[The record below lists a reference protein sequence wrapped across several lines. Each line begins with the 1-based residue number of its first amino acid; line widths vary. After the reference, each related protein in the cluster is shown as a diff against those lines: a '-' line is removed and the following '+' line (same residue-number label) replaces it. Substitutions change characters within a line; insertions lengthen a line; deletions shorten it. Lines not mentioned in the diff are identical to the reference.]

1 MKSTK
6 MFSAALALC
15 LAILLNGCGD
25 PKPAPGS
32 TGDSGGK
39 KFKLAFIINNASDFW
54 TPAQAGLK
62 KFTAET
68 GVPVDYKIPAS
79 GKPEEQNAIIED
91 LVSQGY
97 DGIAVSVNKPKDQI
111 LVLDKAAEKM
121 FVICHDSDAP
131 ASKRLAY
138 IGTDNI
144 QGGRLLGEQLKK
156 IQPEGGKVAVFVGDF
171 SADNA
176 SQRLKGIEEA
186 LKGSKFE
193 ILIKKEDSTD
203 KAKAR
208 SNVEDVLNANPEI
221 NVLLGLWSY
230 NPPAIEGAVKA
241 LNKTG
246 KVTVA
251 GFDAEEATLQG
262 LESGSIKFTIVQ
274 KPFEFGYRSAHLLY
288 DLCVKGKSA
297 LPANPIID
305 TGVDVIDAA
314 NVKAFRAKEAEMRK

>member
-1 MKSTK
+1 MNSNK
-6 MFSAALALC
+6 MFSAALALS
-15 LAILLNGCGD
+15 LAILLSGCGD
-25 PKPAPGS
+25 SAG
-32 TGDSGGK
+32 GGK

-97 DGIAVSVNKPKDQI
+97 DGIAVSVVKPKDQI

-131 ASKRLAY
+131 GSKRLAY
-138 IGTDNI
+138 IGTNNVE
-144 QGGRLLGEQLKK
+144 GGKMLGEQLKK
-156 IQPEGGKVAVFVGDF
+156 IQPEGGKIAVFVGDF

-193 ILIKKEDSTD
+193 ILIKKEDGTD

-221 NVLLGLWSY
+221 TVLLGLWSY

-262 LESGSIKFTIVQ
+262 LESGAIKFTIVQ

-297 LPANPIID
+297 LPANPNID